1 MSETA
6 HYFNSLL
13 KNIIMYI
20 KFLSLMV
27 TFLLPLLLMLSIMEN
42 IPTMIGFSLILIPVW
57 FLVLCLLAHEEQEG
71 RL

>member
-1 MSETA
+1 
-6 HYFNSLL
+6 
-13 KNIIMYI
+13 MYI

-42 IPTMIGFSLILIPVW
+42 ITILIGFSLIMIPVW